1 MAGEEGSF
9 PLGSEEFAL
18 LSLVRGKKDVFDFG
32 FERVLPGVGG
42 EVSVVVLVVVEG
54 SGAVVWESM
63 MEAVGVEL
71 VDVVVVVSGSGRAG
85 GGETLLR
92 G

>member
-1 MAGEEGSF
+1 MRFSF
-9 PLGSEEFAL
+9 
-18 LSLVRGKKDVFDFG
+18 VRGKKVFDLVLLRG
-32 FERVLPGVGG
+32 LPGVEG
-42 EVSVVVLVVVEG
+42 EVGIAVVVVVVVVVVLR
-54 SGAVVWESM
+54 SAADWESF

-71 VDVVVVVSGSGRAG
+71 EDVVVVSGSGRGG

>member
-1 MAGEEGSF
+1 MRFSF
-9 PLGSEEFAL
+9 
-18 LSLVRGKKDVFDFG
+18 VRGKKVFDLVLLRG
-32 FERVLPGVGG
+32 LPGVEG
-42 EVSVVVLVVVEG
+42 EVGIAVVVVVVVVVLRR
-54 SGAVVWESM
+54 AADWESF

-71 VDVVVVVSGSGRAG
+71 VDVVVVSGSGRGG